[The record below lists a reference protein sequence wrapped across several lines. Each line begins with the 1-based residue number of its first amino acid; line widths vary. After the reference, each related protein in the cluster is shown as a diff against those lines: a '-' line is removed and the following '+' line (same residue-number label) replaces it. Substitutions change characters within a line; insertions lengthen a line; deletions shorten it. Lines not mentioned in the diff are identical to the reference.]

1 MLVVAFIAG
10 LWWIIWSSAQAGRAQ
25 LSYES
30 SHISLALTSLPY
42 YVLRSVIRMVLA
54 FLLSLAFTFV
64 YGYIAAHNRVAEM
77 VLIPLLDILQSVPV
91 LGFLSVSVA
100 SLVSLFPG
108 SILGYEIASI
118 LAIFTSQAWNMTF
131 AFYQSLTS
139 IPRDLREAASM
150 LRLSKW
156 QTFKYLELPYSIISL
171 VWNGMMSF
179 GGGWFF
185 LAASET
191 ITVLGRDV
199 QLPGIGSYMATA
211 IRASST
217 SGLLAALVSM
227 VAVIVV
233 IDQIVWRPLVV
244 WSRKFKVEMTASD
257 EEPTSWVMELVKK
270 SLLLSFLEDAFRP
283 IGRFMAGYA
292 ERLRRGRRKG
302 GRALRLISR
311 VALICMD
318 ILIVGLL
325 VRGAFW
331 FVRGIWLLW
340 SVLDIGDVLKVFY
353 LGGLTLVRVMAAV
366 FLGML
371 WTIPAGVK
379 IGTNPR
385 LRRFLQPVVQVLAS
399 FPANMLFPFVTVLYI
414 RYHISM
420 EIGSIPLMMLGTQW
434 YLLFNV
440 IGGAMSIPNDLNEAS
455 VVYGLRGIQRWTK
468 FILPAIFPSVVT
480 GGITAAGG
488 AWNASI
494 VAEVTS
500 WGSTTLTATGLGSLI
515 SQATNSGDWA
525 MIVLSIS
532 AMAAIVVG
540 VNRLFWRRLYARAEE
555 MRAM

>member
-1 MLVVAFIAG
+1 
-10 LWWIIWSSAQAGRAQ
+10 
-25 LSYES
+25 
-30 SHISLALTSLPY
+30 
-42 YVLRSVIRMVLA
+42 MVLA

>member
-1 MLVVAFIAG
+1 M
-10 LWWIIWSSAQAGRAQ
+10 
-25 LSYES
+25 
-30 SHISLALTSLPY
+30 PY

-257 EEPTSWVMELVKK
+257 EEPTSWAMELLKK
-270 SLLLSFLEDAFRP
+270 SLLLSFLEDAFGP

-292 ERLRRGRRKG
+292 ERLRRGRRSG

-340 SVLDIGDVLKVFY
+340 SVLNIGDVLKVFY